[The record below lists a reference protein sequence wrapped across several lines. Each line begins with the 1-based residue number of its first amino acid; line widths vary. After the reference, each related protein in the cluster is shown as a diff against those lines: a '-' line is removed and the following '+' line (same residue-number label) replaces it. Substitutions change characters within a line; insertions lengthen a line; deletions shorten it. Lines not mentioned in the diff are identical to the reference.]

1 MNLILLGMPG
11 AGKGTQAE
19 IIQREQGIANVST
32 GAMMRE
38 VSRAETDLGKKVQE
52 YLSTGKLVPDDIII
66 QMLVERISQS
76 DCENGFLLDG
86 FPRNLDQAKALDEA
100 KVEINLILFLKI
112 SEKEIIERMSGRRV
126 HLPSGRSY
134 HIVHNPPKVEGKDDL
149 TDKIDF
155 IVCLGGDGTLL
166 YASSLFQ
173 QSVPPVMAFHMGSLG
188 FLTPFEIENF
198 EQQVTHVL
206 EGRLHT
212 KSYLNQ
218 HTTC

>member
-38 VSRAETDLGKKVQE
+38 VSRAESELGRKVQE
-52 YLSTGKLVPDDIII
+52 YLSSGRLVPDNIII
-66 QMLVERISQS
+66 EMLVERISKN

-86 FPRNLDQAKALDEA
+86 FPRNLDQAKALEEA
-100 KVEINLILFLKI
+100 EVEINLILFLKI

-134 HIVHNPPKVEGKDDL
+134 HVVYNPPKVEGKDDL
-149 TDKIDF
+149 TGEILIQREDDHPNVIKKRLQVYYEETEPLLSFYRQKDISFYEIDASK
-155 IVCLGGDGTLL
+155 TL
-166 YASSLFQ
+166 
-173 QSVPPVMAFHMGSLG
+173 
-188 FLTPFEIENF
+188 EE
-198 EQQVTHVL
+198 VTEDIRKVISH
-206 EGRLHT
+206 
-212 KSYLNQ
+212 
-218 HTTC
+218 

>member
-38 VSRAETDLGKKVQE
+38 ISRAETDLGKTVQE
-52 YLSTGKLVPDDIII
+52 YLSSGRLVPDSIII

-76 DCENGFLLDG
+76 DCDNGFLLDG

-112 SEKEIIERMSGRRV
+112 SEEEIINRMSGRRV
-126 HLPSGRSY
+126 HLASGRSY
-134 HIVHNPPKVEGKDDL
+134 HIAHNPPKVDGKDDL
-149 TDKIDF
+149 TGETLIQREDDHPDVIKKRLQVYYDETEPLLSFYRQKDISFYEIDASK
-155 IVCLGGDGTLL
+155 TL
-166 YASSLFQ
+166 
-173 QSVPPVMAFHMGSLG
+173 
-188 FLTPFEIENF
+188 EE
-198 EQQVTHVL
+198 VTEDIRKVISH
-206 EGRLHT
+206 
-212 KSYLNQ
+212 
-218 HTTC
+218 